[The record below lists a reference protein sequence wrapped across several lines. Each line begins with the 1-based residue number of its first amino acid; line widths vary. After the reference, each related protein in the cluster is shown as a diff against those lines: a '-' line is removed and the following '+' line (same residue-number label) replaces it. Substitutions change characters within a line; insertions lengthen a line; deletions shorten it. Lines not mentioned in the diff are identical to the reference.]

1 MTQLSFS
8 LRLIALFSLDVHCVN
23 MNGLIN
29 INLFICSH
37 SLMWLLQQRESEVDN
52 SPLGSFRPSWLGHLD
67 PTNDPTALRM
77 LNLFL
82 FLFIVRRVK
91 RDALL
96 NTILMTL
103 RDWIITP
110 ESEVWDWSGIGLTPP
125 GAPIVPLQ
133 GHFWSAVFAKESCAQ
148 PAALVYYKRRD
159 CSIQSLQQRTFK
171 FQFHSFS
178 LLSYRWLWGVRG
190 GVRLVRR
197 SVFVSERHQLVAR
210 MEAVCDR

>member
-1 MTQLSFS
+1 MTQLHCACS
-8 LRLIALFSLDVHCVN
+8 LSLS
-23 MNGLIN
+23 
-29 INLFICSH
+29 LFI
-37 SLMWLLQQRESEVDN
+37 
-52 SPLGSFRPSWLGHLD
+52 
-67 PTNDPTALRM
+67 
-77 LNLFL
+77 
-82 FLFIVRRVK
+82 FIVCRVK

-103 RDWIITP
+103 RDWIITR

-133 GHFWSAVFAKESCAQ
+133 GHFLSAVFAKESCAQ

-171 FQFHSFS
+171 LQFHSFS
-178 LLSYRWLWGVRG
+178 FSLTGDCERWEVR

>member
-1 MTQLSFS
+1 MLY
-8 LRLIALFSLDVHCVN
+8 
-23 MNGLIN
+23 
-29 INLFICSH
+29 
-37 SLMWLLQQRESEVDN
+37 
-52 SPLGSFRPSWLGHLD
+52 LD
-67 PTNDPTALRM
+67 PANGPTALCM
-77 LNLFL
+77 LYLLLFE
-82 FLFIVRRVK
+82 FIAHRVK

-110 ESEVWDWSGIGLTPP
+110 ESEVWDWSVIGLTPP
-125 GAPIVPLQ
+125 VPPIVPRQ
-133 GHFWSAVFAKESCAQ
+133 GHFLSALLAQNLCAQ